1 MKPKLNLITSQK
13 KKYQVKKQGSRMDKE
28 KIIRKIRTD
37 KLDLVHIPST
47 SSDQERKKL
56 IQDFIKKIDT
66 IKTTG
71 ESALLFVRP

>member
-1 MKPKLNLITSQK
+1 
-13 KKYQVKKQGSRMDKE
+13 MDKE